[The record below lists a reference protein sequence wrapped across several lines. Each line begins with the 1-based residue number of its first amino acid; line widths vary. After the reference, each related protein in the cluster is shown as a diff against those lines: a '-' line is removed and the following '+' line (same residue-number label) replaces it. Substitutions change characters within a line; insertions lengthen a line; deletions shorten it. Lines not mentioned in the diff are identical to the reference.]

1 MDSDADSDG
10 CGWIRMRMDSY
21 VGNWFTSGVNVDS
34 GSLDHHWGDV
44 NYVNWNHEWG
54 DVDNEDWITSG
65 GDADNGNWFT
75 SGVTVDRGSL
85 DRYWGDQMWIMGIG
99 ITSGVMWMESRVG

>member
-1 MDSDADSDG
+1 M
-10 CGWIRMRMDSY
+10 WIM
-21 VGNWFTSGVNVDS
+21 GIG
-34 GSLDHHWGDV
+34 L
-44 NYVNWNHEWG
+44 
-54 DVDNEDWITSG
+54 TSG

-99 ITSGVMWMESRVG
+99 IMSGVMWMESRVG